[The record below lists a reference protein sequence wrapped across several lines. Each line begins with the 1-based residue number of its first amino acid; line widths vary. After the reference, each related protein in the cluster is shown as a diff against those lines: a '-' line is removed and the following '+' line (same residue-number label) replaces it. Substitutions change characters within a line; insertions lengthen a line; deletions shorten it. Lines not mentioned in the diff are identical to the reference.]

1 MKMKIIY
8 VLDPNWASE
17 GRSRGYVGAYS
28 PAERRRRIERF
39 LEKRRLRVWQKN
51 VKYDVRKVSVP
62 GRLQMFLVI

>member
-1 MKMKIIY
+1 MIIKLKMKHI
-8 VLDPNWASE
+8 LDPNWASE

-51 VKYDVRKVSVP
+51 VKYDVRKVGVSD
-62 GRLQMFLVI
+62 RL

>member
-1 MKMKIIY
+1 MIIKC
-8 VLDPNWASE
+8 VFSDPNWASE

-51 VKYDVRKVSVP
+51 VKYDVRKVS
-62 GRLQMFLVI
+62 MSDMI

>member
-1 MKMKIIY
+1 MKYIS
-8 VLDPNWASE
+8 DPNWASE

-51 VKYDVRKVSVP
+51 VKYDVRKVGVS
-62 GRLQMFLVI
+62 RRM